1 MPLIERDFSTDKERH
16 PLPIIPTIPLP
27 VIPAAPLPV
36 IPATPFPVIP
46 AIPLTVIPAVF
57 SGNPVETILIPSSI
71 RESYPFNK
79 ASMTSES

>member
-1 MPLIERDFSTDKERH
+1 MPLIEQDFSTNKERH

-27 VIPAAPLPV
+27 IIPTIPLPIIPAVPLPV

-46 AIPLTVIPAVF
+46 AVF
-57 SGNPVETILIPSSI
+57 SGNPVKTILIPGSI
-71 RESYPFNK
+71 RESYPFDK